1 MQIQKEM
8 LGLLTCVFVLVQA
21 GDRHGLMRIRREM
34 LGLCRVAQVLLSA
47 QQENQDGLNLSQAHY
62 DLAQVS

>member
-1 MQIQKEM
+1 
-8 LGLLTCVFVLVQA
+8 
-21 GDRHGLMRIRREM
+21 M